1 MLASDHA
8 GNVIVGPTDASKPG
22 VLLHETEGLVVVPTA
37 GRLVAAMGVRDL
49 VIVDTPDAVLVCP
62 RDRAQ
67 EVKQLVD
74 QLKDSGELSYI

>member
-1 MLASDHA
+1 
-8 GNVIVGPTDASKPG
+8 
-22 VLLHETEGLVVVPTA
+22 
-37 GRLVAAMGVRDL
+37 
-49 VIVDTPDAVLVCP
+49 VLVCP